1 MERMSIHERAGSH
14 AWVAI
19 ALILAL
25 TCYVGLGVVALL
37 WSPECVGAD
46 ACPGPSSTLAS
57 IVILG
62 SLLPIAILAVGTAA
76 SRRVNGLVV
85 LAAALATIGMWTATR
100 VEAAE
105 CPNVYAD
112 DCNHRGLIAV
122 AYWTAIFLP
131 VVIPSLILGWSRDRL
146 SVPAMAVAAAGLVGV
161 GLGLMGPVVADASRD
176 VDNLLLFLM
185 APVWLV
191 PLFGASIA
199 SALISAAVR
208 RSRRAR
214 RTLQLER

>member
-1 MERMSIHERAGSH
+1 MSIHERVGGH

-25 TCYVGLGVVALL
+25 TWYVGLGFVASR

-46 ACPGPSSTLAS
+46 ACPRPSSTPAS
-57 IVILG
+57 IIILG

-112 DCNHRGLIAV
+112 DCNHRGFIAV
-122 AYWTAIFLP
+122 AYWAAIFLP
-131 VVIPSLILGWSRDRL
+131 VVIPSLILGLSRDRL
-146 SVPAMAVAAAGLVGV
+146 LVPAMAVAAAGLVGV
-161 GLGLMGPVVADASRD
+161 GLGLMSPVVADVPRD
-176 VDNLLLFLM
+176 VDNLLLFLV

-191 PLFGASIA
+191 PLPSASIA

-208 RSRRAR
+208 RSRQAR